1 MQPEA
6 HDVVVVGAGSAGCV
20 LAARLSE
27 HPSRRV
33 LLLEAGPDYGTR
45 EATPPDILSVLE
57 ICFNPAYDWGY
68 FSEPDNSGRAIQ
80 LWRARL
86 VGGCSATNG
95 AMALRGAPGDYDAWA
110 AAGNTGWSFADVLP
124 VFKALESDAD
134 FQNEWH
140 GREGPLPIKRA
151 RMEELTELQRGF
163 WEAATQSGHAVA
175 RDHNAPGAVGI
186 GPIPRNGQ
194 NGTRMSTALT
204 YLAHARGRP
213 NLDITAGTVIDRI
226 AIEAGRAVGVILASG
241 ETIPAQH
248 VVLAAGTYASPA
260 ILMRSGIGPAD
271 DLQRLGISSK
281 VDLPGVGQGLIDHP
295 LLGVDFP
302 YAGPVE
308 PGHKYQVVLTL
319 RSSGAP
325 TPTPDLQIFAAG
337 PFETAE
343 SPTGAV
349 FALVV
354 SVVKP
359 QSHGSLKLR
368 SSDPVDSPRID
379 PGYLTDPG
387 DLSRMV
393 EVVQEARRLCRQGP
407 LAKLVAGPELE
418 PGTPGGSDLGAA
430 IRSRVDTYHHPVG
443 TCRMGPD
450 PDAGAVVNARGEV
463 YGVDRLRVAD
473 ASIMPEIPSA
483 NTNLPTIM
491 LAERLAT
498 LIAGG
503 S

>member
-1 MQPEA
+1 MRSEA

-27 HPSRRV
+27 DQSRRV

-45 EATPPDILSVLE
+45 EATPSDILNVLE

-68 FSEPDNSGRAIQ
+68 FSEPDSSGRATQ

-95 AMALRGAPGDYDAWA
+95 AMALRGAPGDYDAWG
-110 AAGNTGWSFADVLP
+110 AAGNTGWSFADLLP
-124 VFKALESDAD
+124 FFKVLESDAD
-134 FQNEWH
+134 FHNEWH
-140 GREGPLPIKRA
+140 GGEGPLPIERA

-163 WEAATQSGHAVA
+163 WEAATRSGHAVA

-204 YLAHARGRP
+204 YLARARGRP
-213 NLDITAGTVIDRI
+213 NLDITAREVIDRI
-226 AIEAGRAVGVILASG
+226 AIEAGRAVGVILSSG
-241 ETIPAQH
+241 ETIPAEQ

-260 ILMRSGIGPAD
+260 ILLRSGIGSAD
-271 DLQRLGISSK
+271 ALQQLGISSK

-302 YAGPVE
+302 YSGPVE
-308 PGHKYQVVLTL
+308 PGHKYQVMLTL
-319 RSSGAP
+319 RSSRPP
-325 TPTPDLQIFAAG
+325 TSAPDLQIFAAG

-359 QSHGSLKLR
+359 LSRGWLKLR
-368 SSDPVDSPRID
+368 SSGPSDAPRIG

-387 DLSRMV
+387 DLSRMI
-393 EVVQEARRLCRQGP
+393 EVVQEARRLCWQEP
-407 LAKLVAGPELE
+407 LAKLIGGPELA
-418 PGTPGGSDLGAA
+418 PGTGESSDPGAA

-450 PDAGAVVNARGEV
+450 PDAGAVVNATGQV
-463 YGVDRLRVAD
+463 YGVDGLRVAD
-473 ASIMPEIPSA
+473 ASIMPDIPSA
-483 NTNLPTIM
+483 NTNVPTIM
-491 LAERLAT
+491 LAERIAA
-498 LIAGG
+498 LISGG